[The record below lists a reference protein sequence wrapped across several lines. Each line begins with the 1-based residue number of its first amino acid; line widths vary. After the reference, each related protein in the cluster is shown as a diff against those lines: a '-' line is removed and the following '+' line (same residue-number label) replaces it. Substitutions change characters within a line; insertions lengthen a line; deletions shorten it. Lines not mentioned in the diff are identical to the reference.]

1 MNKEQIEIL
10 GTPAEQTNF
19 STFADFTAYERHIIL
34 AELYHNAWYNQ
45 ERFEQLYDLFTYW
58 EQNPIKEKKFLKEEE
73 PNEE

>member
-1 MNKEQIEIL
+1 MEKTHEQIL
-10 GTPAEQTNF
+10 GTPAETQSF
-19 STFADFTAYERHIIL
+19 STFGEFTAYERQIII

-73 PNEE
+73 TNEK

>member
-1 MNKEQIEIL
+1 MENIHEKIL
-10 GTPAEQTNF
+10 GIPNEIQSF
-19 STFADFTAYERHIIL
+19 SSFADFTAYERQIIM

-45 ERFEQLYDLFTYW
+45 ERFEQLYELFTAW